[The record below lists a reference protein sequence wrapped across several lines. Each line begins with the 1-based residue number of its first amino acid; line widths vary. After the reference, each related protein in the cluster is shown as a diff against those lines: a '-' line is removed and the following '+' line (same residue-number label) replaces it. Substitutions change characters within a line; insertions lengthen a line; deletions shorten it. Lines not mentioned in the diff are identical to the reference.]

1 MYKVVIVDDEPVI
14 RAGLREL
21 LPWEELG
28 MQIVF
33 EAENRA
39 AALDYLHTHRV
50 EILITDIRMEVMDG
64 LELIRQAKALYP
76 QLHCVILTGF
86 DDFAYTK
93 AAIRLGIENYILKPV
108 DEKELLETLS
118 GIENKLMQEEKG
130 ETVLDREKQVILQSV
145 LTRWLSGS
153 IEESALRHRAN
164 FLDLPLND
172 AYVQA
177 CVLRLLD
184 IRSIA
189 ERQAV
194 GMEIIRTWQTAENVR
209 MRVCWENGRDLVLV
223 FSGELAGCGKQLH
236 EQLRQLMRSIEQKR
250 RIKLFAA
257 FGSLQ
262 DDPLRLNQSY
272 QDARRVA
279 ELSLVLPAGSVM
291 EYRKQYFDDESE
303 LVPRIDFEKLEAA
316 IYEGNSEEIISIW
329 SSWKQRV
336 SAATPNPQLVRSY
349 VAETMCRL
357 IVLRSDMLSAE
368 ADEWEGRSVL
378 ESLYAAGTSAELT
391 AELERYSLSFA
402 ERLRQRRSTIN
413 PSVRR
418 MVEIV
423 EKQYSREL
431 TIRGMA
437 EQFNANP
444 VYLGRLFKEETG
456 QSFTAFLNQVRIR
469 EAKRQ
474 LLETD
479 KTVAAIASSVGYLS
493 QGYFTNLFK
502 KSVGCFPREYRLRR
516 R

>member
-1 MYKVVIVDDEPVI
+1 
-14 RAGLREL
+14 
-21 LPWEELG
+21 
-28 MQIVF
+28 
-33 EAENRA
+33 
-39 AALDYLHTHRV
+39 
-50 EILITDIRMEVMDG
+50 
-64 LELIRQAKALYP
+64 
-76 QLHCVILTGF
+76 
-86 DDFAYTK
+86 
-93 AAIRLGIENYILKPV
+93 
-108 DEKELLETLS
+108 
-118 GIENKLMQEEKG
+118 
-130 ETVLDREKQVILQSV
+130 
-145 LTRWLSGS
+145 
-153 IEESALRHRAN
+153 
-164 FLDLPLND
+164 
-172 AYVQA
+172 
-177 CVLRLLD
+177 
-184 IRSIA
+184 
-189 ERQAV
+189 
-194 GMEIIRTWQTAENVR
+194 
-209 MRVCWENGRDLVLV
+209 
-223 FSGELAGCGKQLH
+223 
-236 EQLRQLMRSIEQKR
+236 MRSIEQKR

-291 EYRKQYFDDESE
+291 EYRKQYFDDERE

-336 SAATPNPQLVRSY
+336 SAATPNQQLVRSY

>member
-33 EAENRA
+33 EAENGA

-209 MRVCWENGRDLVLV
+209 MRVCWENVPYVLKHIRHV
-223 FSGELAGCGKQLH
+223 MNRNQLC
-236 EQLRQLMRSIEQKR
+236 K
-250 RIKLFAA
+250 
-257 FGSLQ
+257 
-262 DDPLRLNQSY
+262 
-272 QDARRVA
+272 V
-279 ELSLVLPAGSVM
+279 LSP
-291 EYRKQYFDDESE
+291 K
-303 LVPRIDFEKLEAA
+303 
-316 IYEGNSEEIISIW
+316 
-329 SSWKQRV
+329 SS
-336 SAATPNPQLVRSY
+336 
-349 VAETMCRL
+349 
-357 IVLRSDMLSAE
+357 
-368 ADEWEGRSVL
+368 
-378 ESLYAAGTSAELT
+378 
-391 AELERYSLSFA
+391 
-402 ERLRQRRSTIN
+402 
-413 PSVRR
+413 
-418 MVEIV
+418 
-423 EKQYSREL
+423 
-431 TIRGMA
+431 
-437 EQFNANP
+437 
-444 VYLGRLFKEETG
+444 
-456 QSFTAFLNQVRIR
+456 
-469 EAKRQ
+469 
-474 LLETD
+474 
-479 KTVAAIASSVGYLS
+479 KT
-493 QGYFTNLFK
+493 
-502 KSVGCFPREYRLRR
+502 
-516 R
+516 